1 MRDASDPAKVDHL
14 KALSAVGDPAL
25 TTGRSPDAGE
35 VKIFEADLTVA
46 GSYEE
51 AFAGCS
57 CVIHVGTPMGYGG
70 ANNPEEIFDG
80 AVDGTLNLIDTI
92 KKGGSVKRLVYT
104 SSFAAVGHPAPAGY
118 VYTEDDWASDGR
130 EGDPLWNFDENGELQ
145 RPKPENW
152 EAISKVGDLSYSMA
166 KVITD
171 KMCAKIAAEDGS
183 FDAIAVN
190 PCVVLGP
197 CMTTAHELVGSWQWV
212 MGRMLAGKPCLRGQ
226 GNLWNV
232 SAGTVGLGCFFIDTR
247 FTNAARG
254 LTAKVH

>member
-80 AVDGTLNLIDTI
+80 AVDGTMNLIDTI
-92 KKGGSVKRLVYT
+92 QKGGSVKRLIYT
-104 SSFAAVGHPAPAGY
+104 SSFAAVACPPTLECEPATSS
-118 VYTEDDWASDGR
+118 VDN
-130 EGDPLWNFDENGELQ
+130 LL
-145 RPKPENW
+145 
-152 EAISKVGDLSYSMA
+152 
-166 KVITD
+166 
-171 KMCAKIAAEDGS
+171 
-183 FDAIAVN
+183 
-190 PCVVLGP
+190 
-197 CMTTAHELVGSWQWV
+197 
-212 MGRMLAGKPCLRGQ
+212 LRT
-226 GNLWNV
+226 
-232 SAGTVGLGCFFIDTR
+232 SCCC
-247 FTNAARG
+247 
-254 LTAKVH
+254 